1 MTHHSEAMRQAAIEA
16 VDSGKTLLE
25 KMKSI
30 SNAYRTHREMSVQ
43 EAVSI
48 VLQEIWLRK
57 THPVVMFANSNLP
70 EKRYRICR
78 SEEEI
83 TNMPS
88 DSTDIFKKN
97 MLDRYTDRPNR
108 TFKNG
113 KYRLIDSMCFAE
125 FLSNYYL
132 SVKQKSEE
140 RNDSQPEIL
149 EDLIQEI
156 PNENGFPKTIPLM
169 SSKETLTLR
178 KEKCVL
184 YEVC

>member
-1 MTHHSEAMRQAAIEA
+1 
-16 VDSGKTLLE
+16 
-25 KMKSI
+25 
-30 SNAYRTHREMSVQ
+30 MSVQ

-48 VLQEIWLRK
+48 ILPEIWLRK

-113 KYRLIDSMCFAE
+113 KYRMVDSMCFAE

-132 SVKQKSEE
+132 SVKHKSEE

-149 EDLIQEI
+149 EDLIQDVS
-156 PNENGFPKTIPLM
+156 NENGFPKTVPLM

-184 YEVC
+184 RYHVPSREKYPEAYAHHLLFMFYPSRKESDLNATASGTY